1 MHKRQITPK
10 STRGDHSLTQ
20 TDPELTHQLG
30 DFVRELVTILGSL
43 HSGFARSHLFS
54 LNPSPTLTRLPKRT
68 DLRNGA
74 VKDVTRILKSEC
86 GVIMQPETASSMSWW
101 TAIGLE
107 LTKSLL
113 QNFLHLRGNRHAKLL
128 LRFTGKVQ
136 PIYSVG

>member
-1 MHKRQITPK
+1 
-10 STRGDHSLTQ
+10 
-20 TDPELTHQLG
+20 
-30 DFVRELVTILGSL
+30 
-43 HSGFARSHLFS
+43 
-54 LNPSPTLTRLPKRT
+54 
-68 DLRNGA
+68 LRNGA
-74 VKDVTRILKSEC
+74 VKDVTRILKSEG